1 MAIAFREDDPGLE
14 DELSDEELDMEIFGA
29 YAEIPEA
36 GGAASNELTAAG
48 AADYAYPDD
57 ELINQEDPYLQ
68 DLLGAGEEE

>member
-14 DELSDEELDMEIFGA
+14 DELSDEDLDMEIFGD
-29 YAEIPEA
+29 YAEIPEPS
-36 GGAASNELTAAG
+36 GAPLNELTAAG

-68 DLLGAGEEE
+68 DLLGVSEEE